1 MAFAN
6 NPRIGVT
13 GNGQSPEIRYGW
25 YEANSSAFKAG
36 ELVKLAGNATT
47 GGVTTLTAGAGAIL
61 IMGIAQKDGTNV
73 SSGNI
78 EIPVMIIR
86 PDDEL
91 IMKCTASGT
100 AKLSNLFYPGKK
112 YGLYVGS
119 NIWYAD
125 YDDTTNDAVMFVEPI
140 YDADGDA
147 TYWGKFKLIPAA
159 AQIGIGV

>member
-1 MAFAN
+1 MASYWAN
-6 NPRIGVT
+6 NPRLGAT
-13 GNGQSPEIRYGW
+13 HNGESGEIRYGW
-25 YEANSSAFKAG
+25 YEANTQSFKAG
-36 ELVKLAGNATT
+36 QLVYLAGDATT
-47 GGVTTLTAGAGAIL
+47 GGVTADATDSAA
-61 IMGIAQKDGTNV
+61 IMGIAMKDATNV

-78 EIPVMIIR
+78 EIPVMIIY

-140 YDADGDA
+140 YDVTGTS